1 MFQRT
6 LAPSLREISASFPV
20 LILTG
25 PRQAGKTT
33 LLEMI
38 AESGRRYATLDD
50 LNLRQLAQKDPRLFV
65 QTFKPPAII
74 DEIQYAPQL
83 LSAIKIEVDRQ
94 KQKPGM
100 YWLTGSQ
107 KFSLMRGIAESL
119 AGRAAVIDLLGLSQ
133 AEIEG
138 RPEMPPFLPDSK
150 WLARAEK
157 HSKGVM
163 DPRKLYRRIWQGSF
177 PKIQGMSK
185 KQRLIY
191 YRSYT
196 QTYIQR
202 DVRDMAGGFDEIRF
216 HNFITAAAARTGQL
230 LNCADLARDAA
241 VDSKTAKSWLSVL
254 RASGLVYLLQ
264 PWHSNLT
271 KRLIKAPKLYFLD
284 TGLASY
290 LTKWTDPETLSAG
303 AMSGSML
310 ETWLFAE
317 ILKSYWHRGQEAYF
331 YFYRDKD
338 QREVDLLI
346 EASDRFYPVEFKR
359 TASPSAGAAKNFS
372 ALKNMGKKTGHGAV
386 LCLIEKSAPLSRSVT
401 AIPASYL

>member
-6 LAPSLREISASFPV
+6 LAPPLREISASFPV

-38 AESGRRYATLDD
+38 ARPSRRYVTLDD
-50 LNLRQLAQKDPRLFV
+50 LNLRQLAQKDPSLFV
-65 QTFKPPAII
+65 QTFKPPVII

-107 KFSLMRGIAESL
+107 KFSLMRGVAESL
-119 AGRAAVIDLLGLSQ
+119 AGRAAVVDLLGLSQ

-138 RPEMPPFLPDSK
+138 RPQTPPFLPDSK
-150 WLARAEK
+150 WLAGAEK
-157 HSKGVM
+157 RSKA
-163 DPRKLYRRIWQGSF
+163 DIHRLYRRIWQGSF
-177 PKIQGMSK
+177 PKVQGMSE
-185 KQRLIY
+185 KQRNIY
-191 YRSYT
+191 YQSYA

-202 DVRDMAGGFDEIRF
+202 DVRDMAGSFDEIKF

-230 LNCADLARDAA
+230 LNCADLSRDAA

-284 TGLASY
+284 TGLASH

-303 AMSGSML
+303 AMAGSML

-317 ILKSYWHRGQEAYF
+317 ILKSYWHNGREAYF
-331 YFYRDKD
+331 YFYRDRD

-346 EASDRFYPVEFKR
+346 EASDCFYPVEFKR
-359 TASPSAGAAKNFS
+359 TASPAAGAAKNFS
-372 ALKNMGKKTGHGAV
+372 VLKNLRKKTGHGAV

-401 AIPASYL
+401 AIPASCL